1 MNAEQLALYE
11 LHSAAVNYIW
21 TFWLLSG
28 RGKVPECR
36 DWPEPEKK
44 AYDRWLDANQRTT
57 NQRRPTRAACDT
69 GRFQSHR
76 DAASD
81 PRLPRPART

>member
-44 AYDRWLDANQRTT
+44 AYDRWLDANQKTT
-57 NQRRPTRAACDT
+57 NQRRPTMLYWLHRRSCVAATGVGGLWCRAY
-69 GRFQSHR
+69 
-76 DAASD
+76 
-81 PRLPRPART
+81 